1 MKKLDYKDLAN
12 IIRLESDEYG
22 DLTIV
27 KDQAT
32 IKTLYFIGMSSNQND
47 YVNNLGT
54 DAHTYL
60 DIENDFVKRN
70 LWRLE
75 GMYIIFD
82 RYGEKVWYKVERT
95 KIGHTSLTDNV
106 DNCCHAW
113 LSLSAKL
120 VNLDDEEPE
129 PPYYPEESS

>member
-1 MKKLDYKDLAN
+1 MKKLTYKDPA
-12 IIRLESDEYG
+12 IIVRLEADEYG

-27 KDQAT
+27 KDQEE
-32 IKTLYFIGMSSNQND
+32 IKTLFFIGMTSNQND

-60 DIENDFVKRN
+60 DIENDFIQRN

-75 GMYIIFD
+75 GMFIIFN
-82 RYGEKVWYKVERT
+82 RYGEDQWYKIERT
-95 KIGHTSLTDNV
+95 KIGRTALTDNV
-106 DNCCHAW
+106 DNCCHAY

-120 VNLDDEEPE
+120 VNLDGGEPE
-129 PPYYPEESS
+129 YPDYPESS

>member
-1 MKKLDYKDLAN
+1 MKKLTYKDPAT
-12 IIRLESDEYG
+12 IVRLESDEYG
-22 DLTIV
+22 DPTIV
-27 KDQAT
+27 KDQER
-32 IKTLYFIGMSSNQND
+32 ILTLFFIGMTSNQND

-75 GMYIIFD
+75 GMYVIFN
-82 RYGEKVWYKVERT
+82 RYGEDQWYKIERT
-95 KIGHTSLTDNV
+95 KIGRTALTDNV
-106 DNCCHAW
+106 DNCVHAY

-120 VNLDDEEPE
+120 VDLDNPE
-129 PPYYPEESS
+129 PPIIESS